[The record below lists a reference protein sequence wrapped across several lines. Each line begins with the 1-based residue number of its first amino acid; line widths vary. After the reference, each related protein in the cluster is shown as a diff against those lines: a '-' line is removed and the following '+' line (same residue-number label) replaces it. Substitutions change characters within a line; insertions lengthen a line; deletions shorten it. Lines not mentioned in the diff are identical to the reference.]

1 MHPPLEVSPLVR
13 AIGDWVDVDPE
24 TGTQDVAQRLGQWLS
39 VHDTIRLHAW
49 QQAGA
54 TAPAA
59 RRPRLDTAA
68 LGQEAQRLRATL
80 AQAITSHDPGAPTA
94 PAPRGARTAA
104 PPVADPAEADGL
116 YALYHQRHLELQRQ
130 MDLRID
136 AWRGHL
142 RQLLVQRGPAQASL
156 ARLDALMEDALQ
168 VRVQRVLAW
177 LPGLLDKRFAHW
189 RRSATDHTGALIN
202 PGWLA
207 AYAHEWRTALLA
219 ELDWRL
225 QATDGLLAALC
236 EPNEQ
241 TT

>member
-1 MHPPLEVSPLVR
+1 
-13 AIGDWVDVDPE
+13 
-24 TGTQDVAQRLGQWLS
+24 
-39 VHDTIRLHAW
+39 
-49 QQAGA
+49 
-54 TAPAA
+54 
-59 RRPRLDTAA
+59 
-68 LGQEAQRLRATL
+68 
-80 AQAITSHDPGAPTA
+80 
-94 PAPRGARTAA
+94 
-104 PPVADPAEADGL
+104 
-116 YALYHQRHLELQRQ
+116 
-130 MDLRID
+130 
-136 AWRGHL
+136 
-142 RQLLVQRGPAQASL
+142 
-156 ARLDALMEDALQ
+156 
-168 VRVQRVLAW
+168 VQRVLAW

>member
-1 MHPPLEVSPLVR
+1 M
-13 AIGDWVDVDPE
+13 
-24 TGTQDVAQRLGQWLS
+24 
-39 VHDTIRLHAW
+39 
-49 QQAGA
+49 
-54 TAPAA
+54 
-59 RRPRLDTAA
+59 
-68 LGQEAQRLRATL
+68 
-80 AQAITSHDPGAPTA
+80 
-94 PAPRGARTAA
+94 
-104 PPVADPAEADGL
+104 ADPAEADGL

-130 MDLRID
+130 MELRLD

-156 ARLDALMEDALQ
+156 ARLDALMEDALR

-177 LPGLLDKRFAHW
+177 LPGQLDKRFAHW
-189 RRSATDHTGALIN
+189 RRSATDEHGTLVH

-207 AYAHEWRTALLA
+207 DFAREWQVALLA

-236 EPNEQ
+236 EPKES